1 MLLSVEFDPFLQDP
15 GRICD
20 CPVKTST
27 AGNNPLENVSSVG
40 ANRTQSTDHWEDSAE
55 GDTKSVSEMCKGI
68 SYNTKIVIEKDMVW
82 SEKSGTIA

>member
-27 AGNNPLENVSSVG
+27 AGNNPLENVSSLG
-40 ANRTQSTDHWEDSAE
+40 ANRTQSTDHREDSAE
-55 GDTKSVSEMCKGI
+55 GDVVLMGFAFWGKVPVIRIESISV
-68 SYNTKIVIEKDMVW
+68 
-82 SEKSGTIA
+82 